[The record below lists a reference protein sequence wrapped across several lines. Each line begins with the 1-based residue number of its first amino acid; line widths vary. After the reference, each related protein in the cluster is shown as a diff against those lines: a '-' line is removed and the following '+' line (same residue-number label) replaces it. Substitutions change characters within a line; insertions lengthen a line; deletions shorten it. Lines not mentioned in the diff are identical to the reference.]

1 MKRVLPIIYLL
12 LIPSALF
19 GETQG
24 SFFSGVE
31 TQMGLGAGATVDV
44 GLSAAK
50 SKVIPPSTSRSLHK
64 VIYAARYGV
73 VCDGVTVNS
82 TTVTNAIA
90 AGGLKAHVI
99 FPRGTCLVS
108 VEGGTFNVYDGSWY
122 SGAGKLETI
131 LKRANG
137 GSANNNIF
145 TIASGGGFGSTG
157 NVLFTD
163 MTIDGNYANQTGGQD
178 TIGATTSPLRKF
190 RALRMRIINSWTYG
204 IGFRSTAASQSDI
217 LIADSIFETNGLRS
231 ACAALPCFD
240 IVTQASQQVVITRNR
255 SIGSQGFAAFSGHN
269 GAGNV
274 TVSDNTVTG
283 CLGFAVALG
292 GGGTNPGPSSI
303 SNNTFTCPGS
313 NQNIVDLALWSDNRV
328 ENNTITFGSV
338 NGSGIADGPPS
349 NKDQIIG
356 NHIFGA
362 VGNQGYCIGPG
373 GSDFLIADNFC
384 TGAGA
389 GGIGVNSGGSG
400 SKGTVI
406 ENNVVKNSGQLTAHG
421 GIELNNSGGTM
432 TGVIIKGNKTYDDQG
447 TPTQTYGIAT
457 VGAVTGYSN
466 VTIEG
471 NDVRGNKLGGINWT
485 ATPTTGVVIANNPGG
500 EAFYVC
506 QRTSC
511 PQRRPPAP
519 QRKRRSHRCG
529 DLTSPIRRNTPHG

>member
-1 MKRVLPIIYLL
+1 MMKRVLPIIYLL

-24 SFFSGVE
+24 SFFSGVVE
-31 TQMGLGAGATVDV
+31 TQTGLGAGAAVDT

-50 SKVIPPSTSRSLHK
+50 SKVIPPSTARSFHK

-82 TTVTNAIA
+82 TTVTNAIG

-122 SGAGKLETI
+122 SGAGKLGTI

-178 TIGATTSPLRKF
+178 TIGATTSPLSKF

-217 LIADSIFETNGLRS
+217 LIADSIFETNGLRTG
-231 ACAALPCFD
+231 CAALPCFD

-274 TVSDNTVTG
+274 TVSDNTVT
-283 CLGFAVALG
+283 
-292 GGGTNPGPSSI
+292 
-303 SNNTFTCPGS
+303 
-313 NQNIVDLALWSDNRV
+313 
-328 ENNTITFGSV
+328 
-338 NGSGIADGPPS
+338 
-349 NKDQIIG
+349 
-356 NHIFGA
+356 
-362 VGNQGYCIGPG
+362 
-373 GSDFLIADNFC
+373 
-384 TGAGA
+384 
-389 GGIGVNSGGSG
+389 
-400 SKGTVI
+400 
-406 ENNVVKNSGQLTAHG
+406 
-421 GIELNNSGGTM
+421 
-432 TGVIIKGNKTYDDQG
+432 
-447 TPTQTYGIAT
+447 
-457 VGAVTGYSN
+457 
-466 VTIEG
+466 
-471 NDVRGNKLGGINWT
+471 
-485 ATPTTGVVIANNPGG
+485 
-500 EAFYVC
+500 
-506 QRTSC
+506 
-511 PQRRPPAP
+511 
-519 QRKRRSHRCG
+519 
-529 DLTSPIRRNTPHG
+529 